1 MISNETRVQR
11 SEKRRERGQTDSRRT
26 VIDWAK
32 QDREREREI
41 RAEME
46 RGGKYNKGQRWRKTG
61 KDGQMSEEKIERN

>member
-1 MISNETRVQR
+1 MRKEGGEGKGTV
-11 SEKRRERGQTDSRRT
+11 GRT

-32 QDREREREI
+32 QDRENEREI

-46 RGGKYNKGQRWRKTG
+46 REEEKYNKGQRWRKTG

>member
-1 MISNETRVQR
+1 MRPEY
-11 SEKRRERGQTDSRRT
+11 REVRKEGGEGKGTVGRT

-32 QDREREREI
+32 QDRENEREI

-46 RGGKYNKGQRWRKTG
+46 REGEKYNKGQRWRKTG